1 VAARLLVAICSRR
14 SSARPLR
21 STLGKTLRIDD
32 IARDTGA
39 VLPGRARRVALQL
52 ALLDEADRARWSQN
66 SISSQ
71 RR

>member
-1 VAARLLVAICSRR
+1 
-14 SSARPLR
+14 
-21 STLGKTLRIDD
+21 
-32 IARDTGA
+32 
-39 VLPGRARRVALQL
+39 VALQL